1 MTAREDD
8 MARIIGPLRL
18 SFGCTVLLAVGLA
31 TLPATAQQKTEPA
44 RALTAADYARAERLL
59 NYNTTPLVFRTG
71 IRPAWLTG
79 ERFWYRV
86 TTQTGT
92 EFLTV
97 DPAIGTK
104 AAAFDHAKLAAA
116 LSAAAGTKYSGTQLP
131 FTEFTRAPEGNAIL
145 FSAAGRRW
153 RCEADASSCAQL
165 PGVGGRRGRRRP
177 RGPRRPRRRPARSRL
192 ARRHA
197 RRVHP
202 RLEPVGARGGERQ
215 GNGADDRRRQGLR
228 LRDRQRRLDAE
239 RSADRALVARL
250 EEDRDLP
257 AGRAQR
263 RRDVSRRHHAS
274 AIRSCR
280 PGSTRCPATSTS
292 R

>member
-1 MTAREDD
+1 

-18 SFGCTVLLAVGLA
+18 SFACAVLLAVGLA

-97 DPAIGTK
+97 DPATATK

-116 LSAAAGTKYSGTQLP
+116 LSS
-131 FTEFTRAPEGNAIL
+131 
-145 FSAAGRRW
+145 RR
-153 RCEADASSCAQL
+153 RREVQRHAVAVHGIHACD
-165 PGVGGRRGRRRP
+165 RGRRDAVLCGRT
-177 RGPRRPRRRPARSRL
+177 AL
-192 ARRHA
+192 A
-197 RRVHP
+197 
-202 RLEPVGARGGERQ
+202 
-215 GNGADDRRRQGLR
+215 LR
-228 LRDRQRRLDAE
+228 
-239 RSADRALVARL
+239 
-250 EEDRDLP
+250 
-257 AGRAQR
+257 
-263 RRDVSRRHHAS
+263 
-274 AIRSCR
+274 C
-280 PGSTRCPATSTS
+280 
-292 R
+292 